1 MAGCVNGLI
10 DAQGIVLNYRKEG
23 ATAWTQLLN
32 HMDVPLPGAERDLD
46 DITDDTTL
54 WQQQVV
60 AGVIK
65 QGAFE
70 FTLPQRTDTAGSA
83 QQVTL
88 KTMFISGECVEWQLL
103 LPDEAETSYEFC
115 ASISKFSPGRARSQK
130 NRIAVALAMTGEVVE
145 KRGGTPVLP
154 VPTTP

>member
-1 MAGCVNGLI
+1 MAGCVKGLI
-10 DAQGIVLNYRKEG
+10 DAQGIVLSYRKEG
-23 ATAWTQLLN
+23 ATAWNAVLN

-65 QGAFE
+65 QGTFE
-70 FTLPQRTDTAGSA
+70 FTLPQRTDATGSA
-83 QQVTL
+83 QQVAL
-88 KTMFISGECVEWQLL
+88 KTLFISGECVEWQLA
-103 LPDEAETSYEFC
+103 LPDEAKTSYEFC

-130 NRIAVALAMTGEVVE
+130 NRITVGLAITGEVLE
-145 KRGGTPVLP
+145 KQDSDPVLP
-154 VPTTP
+154 ITP